1 MLSLTQT
8 KSRCFNIKNMSKD
21 KILELDQKLSSQRQE
36 WSSTIKS
43 LAAGLKKLD
52 GMEETIANV
61 LSSRQTLV
69 DQIAY
74 INVKIKQQKTKISG
88 RYREAYIR
96 YFEYDYKLGEKQK
109 ERFIENDL
117 ADDNMILS
125 HLENQLEFLR
135 DSVKTLDNMGFAI
148 RNRLALKDL

>member
-1 MLSLTQT
+1 
-8 KSRCFNIKNMSKD
+8 MSNE
-21 KILELDQKLSSQRQE
+21 KILALDQKLSAQRNE
-36 WSSTIKS
+36 WSVTIRNLAQS
-43 LAAGLKKLD
+43 LRNINT
-52 GMEETIANV
+52 MEITIADV

-69 DQIAY
+69 DQMAY
-74 INVKIKQQKTKISG
+74 INVKIKQQKKTIAA

-117 ADDNMILS
+117 VQEHTKLS
-125 HLENQLEFLR
+125 LLENQLDFMKE
-135 DSVKTLDNMGFAI
+135 SVKTLDNMGFAI

>member
-1 MLSLTQT
+1 
-8 KSRCFNIKNMSKD
+8 MSKD

-36 WSSTIKS
+36 WSSTIRS
-43 LAAGLKKLD
+43 LAAGLKSLN

>member
-1 MLSLTQT
+1 
-8 KSRCFNIKNMSKD
+8 
-21 KILELDQKLSSQRQE
+21 
-36 WSSTIKS
+36 
-43 LAAGLKKLD
+43 
-52 GMEETIANV
+52 MEETIANV

-74 INVKIKQQKTKISG
+74 INVKIKQQKKTISSK
-88 RYREAYIR
+88 YREAYIR
-96 YFEYDYKLGEKQK
+96 YYNYDYKLGEKQK
-109 ERFIENDL
+109 EKFLENDL

-125 HLENQLEFLR
+125 HLENQLEWLK

>member
-1 MLSLTQT
+1 MSNEKILSLA
-8 KSRCFNIKNMSKD
+8 
-21 KILELDQKLSSQRQE
+21 QKLSAQRNE
-36 WSSTIKS
+36 WSATIRNLAQS
-43 LAAGLKKLD
+43 LRNLNT
-52 GMEETIANV
+52 MEVTIADV

-69 DQIAY
+69 DQMAY
-74 INVKIKQQKTKISG
+74 INVKIKQQKKTIAA

-96 YFEYDYKLGEKQK
+96 YYNYDYKLGEKQK
-109 ERFIENDL
+109 EKFLENDL

-125 HLENQLEFLR
+125 HLENQMDWLR

>member
-1 MLSLTQT
+1 
-8 KSRCFNIKNMSKD
+8 MSND
-21 KILELDQKLSSQRQE
+21 KILALDQKLSAQRNE
-36 WSSTIKS
+36 WSKTIKD
-43 LAAGLKKLD
+43 LAQGLRNLN

-74 INVKIKQQKTKISG
+74 INVKIKQQKKTISSK
-88 RYREAYIR
+88 YREAYIR
-96 YFEYDYKLGEKQK
+96 YYNYDYKLGEKQK
-109 ERFIENDL
+109 EKFLENDL

-125 HLENQLEFLR
+125 HLENQLDWLK

>member
-1 MLSLTQT
+1 
-8 KSRCFNIKNMSKD
+8 MSNE
-21 KILELDQKLSSQRQE
+21 KILSLDQKLSAQRNE
-36 WSSTIKS
+36 WSATIRS
-43 LAAGLKKLD
+43 LAQSLRNLNT
-52 GMEETIANV
+52 MEVTIADV

-69 DQIAY
+69 DQMAY
-74 INVKIKQQKTKISG
+74 INVKIKQQKKTIAA

-96 YFEYDYKLGEKQK
+96 YYNYDYKLGEKQK
-109 ERFIENDL
+109 EKFLENDL

-125 HLENQLEFLR
+125 HLENQMDWLR